1 MRSFKQI
8 FKDELA
14 LIIEDKSILLT
25 CLIAPI
31 FYAFFVGSIYKE
43 KDVANIPI
51 AIVDHDHSSLS
62 RKVAQLVDS
71 NEKIE
76 VISAYSN
83 LNDALFLFNSLDIQ
97 GILIIPKDF
106 EKNTINLEGSTVELV
121 LNNTKF
127 LTSNDINKGVQQVM
141 LTVAGGVRLS
151 YLISSKIPA
160 ELAEQQ
166 AQPIMPVVKS
176 IYNATNNYG
185 DYLLPILLVL
195 IIQQTLIIGFG
206 QSVLHELTHY
216 KTLSDPEV
224 NFFEFTKIFSA
235 KGLYYFGLYASLFFL
250 FYKVIFPYY
259 HLDFKGSEF
268 LHFLLSSFF
277 ILAVMI
283 YTTFLGTFFKT
294 TIGWTEI
301 MAFSTYPLFL
311 VSGYSWP
318 IEAMPKALQV
328 IANLLPSTPYFTVF
342 NKLATQGATLV
353 NIKSEVIHLL
363 LLLLLGYLLLYLR
376 FRYIHKKRSMNTVVS
391 QSIVGD

>member
-1 MRSFKQI
+1 MRRFIQI
-8 FKDELA
+8 VKDELA

-25 CLIAPI
+25 CLLAPI

-62 RKVAQLVDS
+62 RKIGQLVDS
-71 NEKIE
+71 NEKIQ
-76 VISAYSN
+76 VQGAYSN
-83 LNDALFLFNSLDIQ
+83 LDDALFLFNSLDIQ

-106 EKNTINLEGSTVELV
+106 EKNTLNLEGSTVELV

-151 YLISSKIPA
+151 YLISSKVPV
-160 ELAEQQ
+160 ELAQQQ
-166 AQPIMPVVKS
+166 AQPIMPVVRS

-206 QSVLHELTHY
+206 QSVLHELVHF
-216 KTLSDPEV
+216 KTLSDPKV
-224 NFFEFTKIFSA
+224 NFFEFVKIFTA
-235 KGLYYFGLYASLFFL
+235 KGLYYFVLYASLFFL

-259 HLDFKGSEF
+259 HLNFKGSEL
-268 LHFLLSSFF
+268 LHFLLSSIF
-277 ILAVMI
+277 ILAVMV
-283 YTTFLGTFFKT
+283 YTTLLGTFFKSA
-294 TIGWTEI
+294 IGWTEI

-342 NKLATQGATLV
+342 NKLAGQGAVLA
-353 NIKSEVIHLL
+353 NIKSEVIHLMA
-363 LLLLLGYLLLYLR
+363 LLLLGYLMLYLR
-376 FRYIHKKRSMNTVVS
+376 FKFIHRKRSDDIVVTKVS
-391 QSIVGD
+391 L

>member
-1 MRSFKQI
+1 MNIIR
-8 FKDELA
+8 DELT
-14 LIIEDKSILLT
+14 LIVEDKSILLT

-31 FYAFFVGSIYKE
+31 FYAFFVGSIYKD

-51 AIVDHDHSSLS
+51 AIVDNDHSSLS
-62 RKVAQLVDS
+62 RKVGRLIDS
-71 NEKIE
+71 NEKIK
-76 VISAYSN
+76 VHGAYSN
-83 LNDALFLFNSLDIQ
+83 IEDALFLFNSLDVQ
-97 GILIIPKDF
+97 GILIIPNDF
-106 EKNTINLEGSTVELV
+106 EKKALSLEGSTVELI

-151 YLISSKIPA
+151 YLISSKVPA

-176 IYNATNNYG
+176 IFNATNNYG
-185 DYLLPILLVL
+185 DYLLPVLLVL

-206 QSVLHELTHY
+206 QSVLHELVHF
-216 KTLSDPEV
+216 KSLSDPNI
-224 NFFEFTKIFSA
+224 NFFGFIKVFSA
-235 KGLYYFGLYASLFFL
+235 KGIYYVVLYASLFFL

-268 LHFLLSSFF
+268 LHFLLSSLF
-277 ILAVMI
+277 ILAVMV
-283 YTTFLGTFFKT
+283 YTILLGTFFKT
-294 TIGWTEI
+294 AIGWTEI

-328 IANLLPSTPYFTVF
+328 FANLLPSTPYFTVF
-342 NKLATQGATLV
+342 NKLATQGAGLM
-353 NIKSEVIHLL
+353 NIKTQVIHLL
-363 LLLLLGYLLLYLR
+363 VLFLLGYLMLYLR
-376 FRYIHKKRSMNTVVS
+376 FRYIHKKRLATAS
-391 QSIVGD
+391 

>member
-25 CLIAPI
+25 CIIAPI

-141 LTVAGGVRLS
+141 LTVAGGG
-151 YLISSKIPA
+151 A
-160 ELAEQQ
+160 
-166 AQPIMPVVKS
+166 
-176 IYNATNNYG
+176 
-185 DYLLPILLVL
+185 IL
-195 IIQQTLIIGFG
+195 
-206 QSVLHELTHY
+206 
-216 KTLSDPEV
+216 
-224 NFFEFTKIFSA
+224 
-235 KGLYYFGLYASLFFL
+235 
-250 FYKVIFPYY
+250 
-259 HLDFKGSEF
+259 
-268 LHFLLSSFF
+268 
-277 ILAVMI
+277 
-283 YTTFLGTFFKT
+283 
-294 TIGWTEI
+294 
-301 MAFSTYPLFL
+301 
-311 VSGYSWP
+311 
-318 IEAMPKALQV
+318 
-328 IANLLPSTPYFTVF
+328 
-342 NKLATQGATLV
+342 
-353 NIKSEVIHLL
+353 
-363 LLLLLGYLLLYLR
+363 
-376 FRYIHKKRSMNTVVS
+376 
-391 QSIVGD
+391 

>member
-1 MRSFKQI
+1 MRSFINI
-8 FKDELA
+8 FKEELK
-14 LIIEDKSILLT
+14 LILEDKSILLT
-25 CLIAPI
+25 CLLAPI

-43 KDVANIPI
+43 KNVSNIPI
-51 AIVDHDHSSLS
+51 AIVDQDHSAMS
-62 RKVAQLVDS
+62 RQVSRLIDS

-76 VISAYSN
+76 IHSAYSN
-83 LNDALFLFNSLDIQ
+83 LNDALFLFNSLEVQ
-97 GILIIPKDF
+97 GILIIPNDF
-106 EKNTINLEGSTVELV
+106 EKNTLNLEGSTVELM

-127 LTSNDINKGVQQVM
+127 LTSNEINKGVQQVM

-151 YLISSKIPA
+151 YLISSKIPT

-166 AQPIMPVVKS
+166 AQPIMPVVKP

-206 QSVLHELTHY
+206 QSVLHELVHF
-216 KTLSDPEV
+216 KTLSNPKV
-224 NFFEFTKIFSA
+224 NFYSFMKIFTA
-235 KGLYYFGLYASLFFL
+235 KGLYYFILYASLFFL

-268 LHFLLSSFF
+268 LHFLLSSIF
-277 ILAVMI
+277 ILAIMV
-283 YTTFLGTFFKT
+283 YTIFLGTFFKS

-318 IEAMPKALQV
+318 IEAMPLGLQV

-342 NKLATQGATLV
+342 NKLAAQGADLV
-353 NIKSEVIHLL
+353 NIKNEVIHLTAL
-363 LLLLLGYLLLYLR
+363 LLFGYLILFLR
-376 FRYIHKKRSMNTVVS
+376 FQYIHKRRSSKELFSEVL
-391 QSIVGD
+391 

>member
-1 MRSFKQI
+1 MRSFTQI
-8 FKDELA
+8 LKEELV

-25 CLIAPI
+25 CIIAPI
-31 FYAFFVGSIYKE
+31 FYAFFVGSVYKE

-51 AIVDHDHSSLS
+51 AIVDQDHSNLS
-62 RKVAQLVDS
+62 RQVGQLIDS
-71 NEKIE
+71 NEKIQ
-76 VISAYSN
+76 VMGAYSN

-97 GILIIPKDF
+97 GILIIPNDF

-141 LTVAGGVRLS
+141 LSVAGGVRMS
-151 YLISSKIPA
+151 YLINSKVPST
-160 ELAEQQ
+160 LALEQ

-206 QSVLHELTHY
+206 QSVLHELTHF
-216 KTLSDPEV
+216 KTLSDPKL
-224 NFFEFTKIFSA
+224 NFYEFIKIFSA
-235 KGLYYFGLYASLFFL
+235 KGLYYFVLYASIFFL

-328 IANLLPSTPYFTVF
+328 FANLLPSTPYFTVF

-353 NIKSEVIHLL
+353 NIKSEVIHLML
-363 LLLLLGYLLLYLR
+363 LLILGYLMLYLR
-376 FRYIHKKRSMNTVVS
+376 FQFIHKKRSAAAEVS
-391 QSIVGD
+391 KIVSSN

>member
-1 MRSFKQI
+1 MRNFIEI

-25 CLIAPI
+25 CIMAPI
-31 FYAFFVGSIYKE
+31 FYAFFVGSIYKQ

-51 AIVDHDHSSLS
+51 AIVDQDHSSLS
-62 RKVAQLVDS
+62 RKVSGLIDS

-76 VISAYSN
+76 VIGAYSN

-97 GILIIPKDF
+97 GILIIPNDF

-127 LTSNDINKGVQQVM
+127 LTSNDINKGVQQVI
-141 LTVAGGVRLS
+141 LTVAGGVRMS
-151 YLISSKIPA
+151 YLISSKVPT
-160 ELAEQQ
+160 ELAQQQ

-206 QSVLHELTHY
+206 QSVLHELTHF
-216 KTLSDPEV
+216 KTLSDPKV
-224 NFFEFTKIFSA
+224 NFFEFTKIFAA
-235 KGLYYFGLYASLFFL
+235 KGMYYFLLYTALFFL

-268 LHFLLSSFF
+268 LHFLLSSMY

-283 YTTFLGTFFKT
+283 YTIWLGTFFKT

-318 IEAMPKALQV
+318 IEAMPQPLQV
-328 IANLLPSTPYFTVF
+328 FANLLPSTPYFTVF
-342 NKLATQGATLV
+342 NKLAAQGATLV
-353 NIKSEVIHLL
+353 NIKSEVIHLMF
-363 LLLLLGYLLLYLR
+363 LLLLGYLLLYLR
-376 FRYIHKKRSMNTVVS
+376 FLFIHKKRSSNASLSERV
-391 QSIVGD
+391 

>member
-1 MRSFKQI
+1 MRHFIQI
-8 FKDELA
+8 VKDELA

-25 CLIAPI
+25 CLLAPI

-62 RKVAQLVDS
+62 RKVGQLVDS
-71 NEKIE
+71 NEKIH
-76 VISAYSN
+76 VQGAYSN
-83 LNDALFLFNSLDIQ
+83 LDDALFLFNSLDIQ

-106 EKNTINLEGSTVELV
+106 EKNTMNLEGSTVELV

-151 YLISSKIPA
+151 YLISSKVPV
-160 ELAEQQ
+160 ELAQQQ

-176 IYNATNNYG
+176 IYNATNDYG

-206 QSVLHELTHY
+206 QSVLHELVHF
-216 KTLSDPEV
+216 KTLSDPKV
-224 NFFEFTKIFSA
+224 NFFEFIKIFTA
-235 KGLYYFGLYASLFFL
+235 KGLYYFVLFSFLFFL

-259 HLDFKGSEF
+259 HLDFKGSEL
-268 LHFLLSSFF
+268 LHFLLSSVF
-277 ILAVMI
+277 ILAVMV
-283 YTTFLGTFFKT
+283 YTTLLGTFFKSA
-294 TIGWTEI
+294 IGWTEI

-328 IANLLPSTPYFTVF
+328 VANLLPSTPYFTVF
-342 NKLATQGATLV
+342 NKLAGQGAVLG

-363 LLLLLGYLLLYLR
+363 VLLLLGYLMLYLR
-376 FRYIHKKRSMNTVVS
+376 FKFIHRKRTDDTVVS
-391 QSIVGD
+391 KVSL

>member
-1 MRSFKQI
+1 MRSFMNI
-8 FKDELA
+8 IRDELT
-14 LIIEDKSILLT
+14 LIVEDKSILLT

-31 FYAFFVGSIYKE
+31 FYAFFVGSIYKD

-51 AIVDHDHSSLS
+51 AIVDNDHSSLS
-62 RKVAQLVDS
+62 RKVGRLIDS
-71 NEKIE
+71 NEKIK
-76 VISAYSN
+76 VHGAYSN
-83 LNDALFLFNSLDIQ
+83 IEDALFLFNSLDVQ
-97 GILIIPKDF
+97 GILIIPNDF
-106 EKNTINLEGSTVELV
+106 EKKALSLEGSTVELI

-151 YLISSKIPA
+151 YLISSKVPA

-176 IYNATNNYG
+176 IFNATNNYG
-185 DYLLPILLVL
+185 DYLLPVLLVL

-206 QSVLHELTHY
+206 QSVLHELVHF
-216 KTLSDPEV
+216 KSLSDPNI
-224 NFFEFTKIFSA
+224 NFFGFIKVFSA
-235 KGLYYFGLYASLFFL
+235 KGIYYVVLYASLFFL

-268 LHFLLSSFF
+268 LHFLLSSLF
-277 ILAVMI
+277 ILAVMV
-283 YTTFLGTFFKT
+283 YTILLGTFFKT
-294 TIGWTEI
+294 AIGWTEI

-328 IANLLPSTPYFTVF
+328 FANLLPSTPYFTVF
-342 NKLATQGATLV
+342 NKLATQGAGLM
-353 NIKSEVIHLL
+353 NIKTQVIHLL
-363 LLLLLGYLLLYLR
+363 VLFLLGYLMLYLR
-376 FRYIHKKRSMNTVVS
+376 FRYIHKKRLATAS
-391 QSIVGD
+391 

>member
-1 MRSFKQI
+1 MRSFLDV
-8 FKDELA
+8 FKEELA
-14 LIIEDKSILLT
+14 LIIADKSILLT
-25 CLIAPI
+25 CIMAPV

-51 AIVDHDHSSLS
+51 AIVDNDHSSLS
-62 RKVAQLVDS
+62 RKVGQLIDS
-71 NEKIE
+71 NEKIR
-76 VISAYSN
+76 VTGSYSN
-83 LNDALFLFNSLDIQ
+83 LNDAMFLFNSLDIQ
-97 GILIIPKDF
+97 GILIIPNEF
-106 EKNTINLEGSTVELV
+106 EKKTLNLEGSTVELV

-151 YLISSKIPA
+151 YLISSKIPS

-176 IYNATNNYG
+176 IFNATNNYG

-206 QSVLHELTHY
+206 QSVLHELTHF
-216 KTLSDPEV
+216 KTLSDQKV
-224 NFFEFTKIFSA
+224 NFFEFMKIFSA
-235 KGLYYFGLYASLFFL
+235 KGLYYFILYASLFFL

-259 HLDFKGSEF
+259 HLDFKGSEVI
-268 LHFLLSSFF
+268 HFLLSSIY

-283 YTTFLGTFFKT
+283 FTIFLGTFFKT
-294 TIGWTEI
+294 IIGWTEI

-328 IANLLPSTPYFTVF
+328 FANLLPSTPYFTVF
-342 NKLATQGATLV
+342 NKLATQGATLP
-353 NIKSEVIHLL
+353 NIKSEVIHLML
-363 LLLLLGYLLLYLR
+363 LLIFGYLILYLR
-376 FRYIHKKRSMNTVVS
+376 FQFIHKKRTAKAQVS
-391 QSIVGD
+391 

>member
-1 MRSFKQI
+1 MRSFLKV

-14 LIIEDKSILLT
+14 LIIADKSILLT
-25 CLIAPI
+25 CIMAPI

-51 AIVDHDHSSLS
+51 AIVDQDHSSLS
-62 RKVAQLVDS
+62 RRVGQLIDS
-71 NEKIE
+71 NEKIQ
-76 VISAYSN
+76 VKGSYSN
-83 LNDALFLFNSLDIQ
+83 LNDAMFLFNSLDIQ
-97 GILIIPKDF
+97 GILIIPDDF
-106 EKNTINLEGSTVELV
+106 EKNTLNLEGSTVELV

-151 YLISSKIPA
+151 YLISMKVPP
-160 ELAEQQ
+160 ELAKQQ

-176 IYNATNNYG
+176 IFNATNNYG

-216 KTLSDPEV
+216 KTLSDQRI
-224 NFFEFTKIFSA
+224 NFFEFMKIFSA
-235 KGLYYFGLYASLFFL
+235 KGLYYFVLYASLFFL

-259 HLDFKGSEF
+259 HLDFKGSEV
-268 LHFLLSSFF
+268 LHFLLSSFY

-283 YTTFLGTFFKT
+283 FTIFLGTFFKT
-294 TIGWTEI
+294 IIGWTEI

-318 IEAMPKALQV
+318 IEAMPKVLQV
-328 IANLLPSTPYFTVF
+328 FANLLPSTPYFTLF
-342 NKLATQGATLV
+342 NKLATQGATLAH
-353 NIKSEVIHLL
+353 IKSEVVHLMLL
-363 LLLLLGYLLLYLR
+363 LIFGYLILYLR
-376 FRYIHKKRSMNTVVS
+376 FQFIHKKRSAKTQVS
-391 QSIVGD
+391 

>member
-1 MRSFKQI
+1 MRSFIQI
-8 FKDELA
+8 IKEELA

-51 AIVDHDHSSLS
+51 VIVDNDHSSLS
-62 RKVAQLVDS
+62 RKVGQLIDT
-71 NEKIE
+71 NEKIK
-76 VISAYSN
+76 VKGAYSN
-83 LNDALFLFNSLDIQ
+83 LEDALFLFNSLEVQ

-106 EKNTINLEGSTVELV
+106 EKNTLNLDGSTVELI

-151 YLISSKIPA
+151 YLISSKVPA

-166 AQPIMPVVKS
+166 AQPIMPVIKS
-176 IYNATNNYG
+176 IFNATNNYG

-206 QSVLHELTHY
+206 QSVLHELVHF
-216 KTLSDPEV
+216 KSLSNPSV
-224 NFFEFTKIFSA
+224 NFFEFVKIFTA
-235 KGLYYFGLYASLFFL
+235 KGSYYFILYASLFFL

-268 LHFLLSSFF
+268 LHFILSSVF
-277 ILAVMI
+277 ILAVMV
-283 YTTFLGTFFKT
+283 YTVLLGTFFKT
-294 TIGWTEI
+294 AIGWTEI

-318 IEAMPKALQV
+318 IEVMPKALQLV
-328 IANLLPSTPYFTVF
+328 ANLLPSTPYFTVF
-342 NKLATQGATLV
+342 NKLAGQGAVLV
-353 NIKSEVIHLL
+353 NIKGDVIHLFAL
-363 LLLLLGYLLLYLR
+363 LILGYFLLYLR
-376 FRYIHKKRSMNTVVS
+376 FSFIHQKRLALSK
-391 QSIVGD
+391 QSETG

>member
-1 MRSFKQI
+1 MRSFLNIVKE
-8 FKDELA
+8 ELS

-25 CLIAPI
+25 CLLAPI
-31 FYAFFVGSIYKE
+31 FYAFFVGSIYKQ

-62 RKVAQLVDS
+62 RKVGGLIDS

-76 VISAYSN
+76 VIGAYSN
-83 LNDALFLFNSLDIQ
+83 LNDAMFLFNSLDIQ
-97 GILIIPKDF
+97 GILIIPNDF
-106 EKNTINLEGSTVELV
+106 EKNTLNLEGSTVELV

-151 YLISSKIPA
+151 YLLSSKVPA
-160 ELAEQQ
+160 ELAQQQ

-176 IYNATNNYG
+176 IFNATNNYG

-195 IIQQTLIIGFG
+195 IIQQTLVIGFG
-206 QSVLHELTHY
+206 QSVLHELVHF
-216 KTLSDPEV
+216 KTLSDPKI
-224 NFFEFTKIFSA
+224 NFFEFIKIFSA
-235 KGLYYFGLYASLFFL
+235 KGLYYYLLYASLFFL

-277 ILAVMI
+277 ILAVMV
-283 YTTFLGTFFKT
+283 YTTLLGTFFKT
-294 TIGWTEI
+294 AIGWTEI

-328 IANLLPSTPYFTVF
+328 FANLLPSTPYFTVF
-342 NKLATQGATLV
+342 NKLAAQGASLV

-363 LLLLLGYLLLYLR
+363 LLLLLGYLMLYLR
-376 FRYIHKKRSMNTVVS
+376 FQFIHKKRSAAAEVS
-391 QSIVGD
+391 KIVSSN

>member
-1 MRSFKQI
+1 MRRFIQI
-8 FKDELA
+8 VKEELT

-25 CLIAPI
+25 CVLAPI

-43 KDVANIPI
+43 KDVVNIPI

-62 RKVAQLVDS
+62 RKIGRLVDS
-71 NEKIE
+71 NEKIQ
-76 VISAYSN
+76 VMGAYSN
-83 LNDALFLFNSLDIQ
+83 LSDAMFLFNSLDIQ
-97 GILIIPKDF
+97 GILIIPNDF
-106 EKNTINLEGSTVELV
+106 EKNTLNLEGSTVELV

-151 YLISSKIPA
+151 YLISSKVPV
-160 ELAEQQ
+160 ELAQQQ
-166 AQPIMPVVKS
+166 AQPIMPVVKP

-206 QSVLHELTHY
+206 QSVLHELTHF
-216 KTLSDPEV
+216 KTMSDPKV
-224 NFFEFTKIFSA
+224 NFFEFVKIFTA
-235 KGLYYFGLYASLFFL
+235 KGCYYFVLYASLFFL

-259 HLDFKGSEF
+259 HLDFKGSEL
-268 LHFLLSSFF
+268 LHFLLSSIF
-277 ILAVMI
+277 ILAVMV
-283 YTTFLGTFFKT
+283 YTTFLGTFFKSA
-294 TIGWTEI
+294 IGWTEI

-342 NKLATQGATLV
+342 NKLASQGAVLV
-353 NIKSEVIHLL
+353 NIKGEVIHLL
-363 LLLLLGYLLLYLR
+363 LLLLLGFLLLYIR
-376 FRYIHKKRSMNTVVS
+376 FQYIHKKRVAISEVS
-391 QSIVGD
+391 KAI

>member
-1 MRSFKQI
+1 MRHFIQI
-8 FKDELA
+8 VKDELA

-25 CLIAPI
+25 CLLAPI

-62 RKVAQLVDS
+62 RKVGQLVDS
-71 NEKIE
+71 NEKIQ
-76 VISAYSN
+76 VQGAYSN

-106 EKNTINLEGSTVELV
+106 EKNTMNLEGSTVELV

-141 LTVAGGVRLS
+141 LTVAGGVRLN
-151 YLISSKIPA
+151 YLISSKVPV
-160 ELAEQQ
+160 ELAQQQ

-206 QSVLHELTHY
+206 QSVLHELVHF
-216 KTLSDPEV
+216 KTLSDPKV
-224 NFFEFTKIFSA
+224 NFFEFVKIFTA
-235 KGLYYFGLYASLFFL
+235 KGLYYFVLYASLFFL

-259 HLDFKGSEF
+259 HLDFKGSEL
-268 LHFLLSSFF
+268 LHFLLSSVF
-277 ILAVMI
+277 ILAVMV
-283 YTTFLGTFFKT
+283 YTTFLGTFFKSA
-294 TIGWTEI
+294 IGWTEI

-342 NKLATQGATLV
+342 NKLAGQGAVLG

-363 LLLLLGYLLLYLR
+363 VLLLLGYLMLYVR
-376 FRYIHKKRSMNTVVS
+376 FKFIHRKRINDTVVS
-391 QSIVGD
+391 KVSL

>member
-1 MRSFKQI
+1 MRSFFHIIKE
-8 FKDELA
+8 ELA

-25 CLIAPI
+25 CLLAPI

-43 KDVANIPI
+43 KDVVNIPI

-62 RKVAQLVDS
+62 RTVGRLIDS
-71 NEKIE
+71 NEKIQ
-76 VISAYSN
+76 VMGSYSN

-97 GILIIPKDF
+97 GILIIPNDF

-141 LTVAGGVRLS
+141 LTISGGVRYS
-151 YLISSKIPA
+151 YLISSKVPS
-160 ELAEQQ
+160 ELAMQQ
-166 AQPIMPVVKS
+166 TQPIMPVVKS
-176 IYNATNNYG
+176 IFNATNNYG

-206 QSVLHELTHY
+206 QSVLHELTHF
-216 KTLSDPEV
+216 KTLSDPKV
-224 NFFEFTKIFSA
+224 NFFEFVKIFTA
-235 KGLYYFGLYASLFFL
+235 KGLYYFVLYASLFFL

-268 LHFLLSSFF
+268 LHFLLSSIF
-277 ILAVMI
+277 IIAVMV
-283 YTTFLGTFFKT
+283 YTTFLGTFFKSA
-294 TIGWTEI
+294 IGWTEI

-328 IANLLPSTPYFTVF
+328 VANLLPSTPYFTVF
-342 NKLATQGATLV
+342 NKLASQGAVLV
-353 NIKSEVIHLL
+353 NIKGEVIHLL
-363 LLLLLGYLLLYLR
+363 LLLLLGFLLLFVRFKYL
-376 FRYIHKKRSMNTVVS
+376 HKKRTAALEVS
-391 QSIVGD
+391 ESV

>member
-1 MRSFKQI
+1 MRSFLEV

-14 LIIEDKSILLT
+14 LIISDKSILLT
-25 CLIAPI
+25 CIMAPI

-51 AIVDHDHSSLS
+51 AIVDNDHSSLS
-62 RKVAQLVDS
+62 RKVGQLIDS
-71 NEKIE
+71 NEKIQ
-76 VISAYSN
+76 VTGSYSN
-83 LNDALFLFNSLDIQ
+83 LNDAMFLFNSLDIQ
-97 GILIIPKDF
+97 GILIIPNEF
-106 EKNTINLEGSTVELV
+106 EKNTLNLEGSTVELV

-151 YLISSKIPA
+151 YLISSKVPS

-166 AQPIMPVVKS
+166 AQPIMPVVRS
-176 IYNATNNYG
+176 IFNATNNYG

-206 QSVLHELTHY
+206 QSVLHELTHF
-216 KTLSDPEV
+216 KTLSDQKV
-224 NFFEFTKIFSA
+224 NFFEFMKIFAA
-235 KGLYYFGLYASLFFL
+235 KGMYYFVLYASLFFL

-259 HLDFKGSEF
+259 HLDFKGSEV
-268 LHFLLSSFF
+268 LHFLLSSIY

-283 YTTFLGTFFKT
+283 FTIFLGTFFKT
-294 TIGWTEI
+294 IIGWTEI

-328 IANLLPSTPYFTVF
+328 FANLLPSTPYFTVF
-342 NKLATQGATLV
+342 NKLATQGATLM
-353 NIKSEVIHLL
+353 NIKSEVIHLML
-363 LLLLLGYLLLYLR
+363 LLIFGYLILYLR
-376 FRYIHKKRSMNTVVS
+376 FQFIHKKRTAKARVL
-391 QSIVGD
+391 